1 MAGVVVSVDVS
12 DGDTVAPG
20 GTVLVLEAMKMEHVV
35 VADDGGSVDRVLVKV
50 GDVVDAH
57 QVLAVIAVSDDALHA
72 GEAAEELD
80 LDRVRP
86 DLAELLERKRVT
98 TDEARPDAVAKRRK
112 AGRRPARGNID
123 RKTVGEGKK

>member
-1 MAGVVVSVDVS
+1 
-12 DGDTVAPG
+12 
-20 GTVLVLEAMKMEHVV
+20 MEHVV

-112 AGRRPARGNID
+112 AGRRTARENIADLCDDGSFVEYGGLLLAAQRQD
-123 RKTVGEGKK
+123 RQSTRLHPRH

>member
-57 QVLAVIAVSDDALHA
+57 QVLAVIAVSDAALPA

-86 DLAELLERKRVT
+86 T
-98 TDEARPDAVAKRRK
+98 
-112 AGRRPARGNID
+112 PARKTA
-123 RKTVGEGKK
+123 RKGTRGV